1 MTAISR
7 KVETI
12 ADTSGVFLR
21 QTPPSILFSTLSEL
35 IKKLQLTVETE
46 GCGDGTLKDEA
57 GGRAASGLNTSHL
70 PPRRESFWATDPQIR
85 DSVKSI
91 LPHAH
96 QRCVCHFPTV
106 SIRLGVLIEHQPA
119 LASLLLLTHYEKD
132 ILAAAALME
141 FHSKLKQS
149 LL

>member
-1 MTAISR
+1 MTAISC
-7 KVETI
+7 KVEAI

-21 QTPPSILFSTLSEL
+21 PTPLSILLSTLSEL

-46 GCGDGTLKDEA
+46 GRGDGTLKDET
-57 GGRAASGLNTSHL
+57 GGGAASGLNTSHL
-70 PPRRESFWATDPQIR
+70 PPRRESFWTTDPQIR

-96 QRCVCHFPTV
+96 QRCVCHFPTI

-119 LASLLLLTHYEKD
+119 LTSLLLMTHYEKD

-141 FHSKLKQS
+141 FHLKL
-149 LL
+149 LLF